1 MINTIRKARLSA
13 GFSIEEAARE
23 LEIPAGYL
31 SQIENGLRQ
40 VSTERA
46 DKISSLYGKS
56 KDEIF
61 LATRYAIR
69 KVLDSTTS
77 NIAR

>member
-1 MINTIRKARLSA
+1 MSNTIKRARLSA
-13 GFSIEEAARE
+13 GLSIEDAAKK

-46 DKISSLYGKS
+46 DKISSLYGKQRE
-56 KDEIF
+56 EIF

-69 KVLDSTTS
+69 EVFEAASHG
-77 NIAR
+77 A

>member
-1 MINTIRKARLSA
+1 MISTIKTARLSA
-13 GFSIEEAARE
+13 GFSIEEAARK

-46 DKISSLYGKS
+46 DKISSLYGKP
-56 KDEIF
+56 KEEIF

-69 KVLDSTTS
+69 KVLER
-77 NIAR
+77 A